1 MSGRLA
7 NRNGERTVRV
17 NGGRSRDRTY
27 DLPIK
32 SRLLYQL
39 SYAPIHGD
47 NLYITQEHDI
57 VNKEGRRVASGTE
70 NQ

>member
-7 NRNGERTVRV
+7 NRNGERAVSV

-39 SYAPIHGD
+39 SYVPEK
-47 NLYITQEHDI
+47 QEK
-57 VNKEGRRVASGTE
+57 NEGLRRLAVTPR
-70 NQ
+70 NDW